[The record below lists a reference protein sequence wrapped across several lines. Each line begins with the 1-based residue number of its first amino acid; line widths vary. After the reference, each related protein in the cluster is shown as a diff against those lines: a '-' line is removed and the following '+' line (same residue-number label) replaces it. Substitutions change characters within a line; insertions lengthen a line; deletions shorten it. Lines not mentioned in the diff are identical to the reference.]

1 MHAGRNLFSWRVI
14 LCTFQVNTYVPPIL
28 PEHGPKFSVWDGLTV
43 MLFHLKCASNFFIS
57 FFNFNSILSIYL
69 NSIGKGKAFRGLL
82 SHIFWS
88 LVIWYA
94 LLKRDPSKGILFD
107 TIDIL
112 QFFYTPRDQNK
123 NVLKEHTL

>member
-1 MHAGRNLFSWRVI
+1 
-14 LCTFQVNTYVPPIL
+14 
-28 PEHGPKFSVWDGLTV
+28 
-43 MLFHLKCASNFFIS
+43 MLQEAAIR
-57 FFNFNSILSIYL
+57 FNFNAVLLIYL
-69 NSIGKGKAFRGLL
+69 NSIGKSEAFRGLL
-82 SHIFWS
+82 SLIFWS

-112 QFFYTPRDQNK
+112 QIFYTPRDQNK